1 MIKGQIIS
9 GEFGKIKVRQKSDS
23 KIELGE
29 ILVSEYKG
37 VKILSQA
44 YDLQY
49 GSQISDQN
57 LELISGL
64 KLEEET
70 DFELFD
76 EKLRNYNIA
85 FMKSFITI
93 KDDQVSISKD
103 LPPVFSEVREVAKN
117 DLTFLRKPNN
127 ALLFGKLRSGSKTL
141 DVEIYLQGDKV
152 FSHHIL
158 ISGTTGR
165 GKSVLVAN
173 LLWVSADKDYCGVL
187 VLDPH
192 DEYYGRGK
200 LGLKDHPSKKVV
212 YYTPRAPPL
221 GARSLKINL
230 EILRPQHFE
239 GVVDFSDP
247 QKQALNMF
255 FKKYG
260 KKWIEAVITEKTI
273 DGMFRD
279 DTLSVIRRRLL
290 YILDL
295 EFNEYNLIC
304 NGIFD
309 AQAGFTTI
317 SDISK
322 ELEKSNVVIIDTS
335 SFSGQ
340 QEILI
345 GTLIATEIFNKY
357 KHYKLSGELE
367 NKPVISIVLEEAPRV
382 LGKEILEKG
391 GNIFS
396 TIAREGRKFK
406 VGLTAITQ
414 IPSLIPR
421 DILANIN
428 TKIILGMEMAPERQ
442 AIIDSAAQ
450 DLSNDSRNIAALDV
464 GEAILTS
471 NFSKFAIPLRISSF
485 EDNAKDSIKK
495 ITTNSFDGVGL
506 E

>member
-1 MIKGQIIS
+1 MIKGQVVS
-9 GEFGKIKVRQKSDS
+9 GEFGRIKVRQKSNA

-29 ILVSEYKG
+29 ILVAENNG
-37 VKILSQA
+37 IKILSQV

-93 KDDQVSISKD
+93 SGNQVLISKD
-103 LPPVFSEVREVAKN
+103 LPQVFSEVREVTKE
-117 DLTFLRKPNN
+117 DLAFLRKPKN
-127 ALLFGKLRSGSKTL
+127 ALFLGKLRSGSKTL
-141 DVEIYLQGDKV
+141 DVDIYLEGDKV

-158 ISGTTGR
+158 IPGTTGR

-173 LLWVSADKDYCGVL
+173 LLWDSTGKDYCAAL

-192 DEYYGRGK
+192 DEYYGRNK
-200 LGLKDHPSKKVV
+200 LGLKDHPSKKVI
-212 YYTPRAPPL
+212 YYTPRNPPS
-221 GARSLKINL
+221 GSRSLKVNL
-230 EILRPQHFE
+230 DILKPQHFE

-260 KKWIEAVITEKTI
+260 RKWVEAVITEKPI
-273 DGMFRD
+273 EMFKD
-279 DTLSVIRRRLL
+279 DTISVIRRRML
-290 YILDL
+290 YLLDL
-295 EFNEYNLIC
+295 DFKEYNILC

-309 AQAGFTTI
+309 TQAGQTTVA
-317 SDISK
+317 DIARD
-322 ELEKSNVVIIDTS
+322 LENANTVIVDTS

-345 GTLIATEIFNKY
+345 GTLIATEIFNRYKY
-357 KHYKLSGELE
+357 YKLAGELD
-367 NKPVISIVLEEAPRV
+367 NKPVISIILEEAPRV
-382 LGKEILEKG
+382 LGKEVLEKG
-391 GNIFS
+391 SNIFS

-421 DILANIN
+421 DILANMN

-450 DLSNDSRNIAALDV
+450 DLSTDSRNIAALDI

-471 NFSKFAIPLRISSF
+471 NFSKFAIPLKIPNF
-485 EDNAKDSIKK
+485 EDNVKSAKKER
-495 ITTNSFDGVGL
+495 TMSFSGVGL